1 MNFYCLKELDRA
13 ECKDATTAVAEKLLN
28 SEISEEQLDA
38 MDSEM
43 LVSEPVSLDCVK
55 GWGSILCS
63 MNPSVKCFPSASRP
77 RLV

>member
-43 LVSEPVSLDCVK
+43 LVSETVRLDSTCTLDELLRITSQMTS
-55 GWGSILCS
+55 WLC
-63 MNPSVKCFPSASRP
+63 
-77 RLV
+77 L